1 MKEALEIGTL
11 SRLQLSFHSSNGAPA
26 SADNLLESY
35 TLGFAYRDGIELTE
49 LTAETGNS
57 ANRKITFSLST
68 VKQQVEYIN
77 HQLQCLMQTTRNKS
91 ELLGPGTV
99 LKIVPR
105 RALWLID

>member
-11 SRLQLSFHSSNGAPA
+11 SRLQLSFHSSNGTPA

-49 LTAETGNS
+49 LITETSNS
-57 ANRKITFSLST
+57 ANKKTTFSVST

-77 HQLQCLMQTTRNKS
+77 HQLQCLMQTTRNNS
-91 ELLGPGTV
+91 ELLGPGIV
-99 LKIVPR
+99 LKIQP
-105 RALWLID
+105 